1 MIIIWTNEHNEA
13 SGVTNNTTDKRGVA
27 LCTPLPEV
35 ATPRIPKWS
44 MITEWSFS
52 DVPGN
57 SVTWRV
63 SRISHHMNI
72 ITPEPEG
79 PEVSKQVTIQF
90 GLVNRVTFLQQSSRP
105 PGVRPVVCNLHHI
118 RILSLSVM
126 VEFRRA
132 ANSKTCQ
139 NHRHTHQRSL

>member
-1 MIIIWTNEHNEA
+1 MIIIWANDNEA
-13 SGVTNNTTDKRGVA
+13 SGVTNNTTDKRSVA

-35 ATPRIPKWS
+35 ATPNIPWKWS
-44 MITEWSFS
+44 IITEWSFS

-90 GLVNRVTFLQQSSRP
+90 GLVNWVTFLQQSSRP
-105 PGVRPVVCNLHHI
+105 PGVRPAVCSLHHI
-118 RILSLSVM
+118 YSHSQWWLSSEGQRIVKL
-126 VEFRRA
+126 A
-132 ANSKTCQ
+132 KTIVILTSD
-139 NHRHTHQRSL
+139 H